1 MLLPSPPSLADRSR
15 RAARLVAALVL
26 SAASAA
32 TAGAQTSRADPTDVQ
47 GWYQLG
53 VDVDLPRKWESSIEY
68 RLRTVENASAYRGS
82 YLTTEI
88 GRELF
93 RRVSLFASYRY
104 ADVDAEVTHRFALGA
119 EVARKLGRA
128 TLSFR
133 PQVQHR
139 LQGGD
144 DEQGTDAKTLVRTRL
159 KLAHP
164 LTGSLGVYASTEP
177 YLDPTAGWAMDNWRN
192 TVGTKWEYAKG
203 KTVDLFYIYRP
214 DYAKSYDRTFHV
226 VGMNLGFDVKL
237 GGRKK
242 E

>member
-1 MLLPSPPSLADRSR
+1 MPLSSPADRSR
-15 RAARLVAALVL
+15 RAASLAAALLL
-26 SAASAA
+26 SAAA
-32 TAGAQTSRADPTDVQ
+32 AGAQTSRADPSDVQ

-53 VDVDLPRKWESSIEY
+53 VDLDLPKKWEASAEY
-68 RLRTVENASAYRGS
+68 RLRTVDNASDYHGS
-82 YLTTEI
+82 YLTGEI

-93 RRVSLFASYRY
+93 RRVSLFANYRY
-104 ADVDAEVTHRFALGA
+104 ADVEAEVTHRLGIGA
-119 EVARKLGRA
+119 KVSRKLWG
-128 TLSFR
+128 TTVSFR

-144 DEQGTDAKTLVRTRL
+144 DEQGTDAKTMVRTRL

-164 LTGSLGVYASTEP
+164 LTRSIGLYASTEP
-177 YLDPTAGWAMDNWRN
+177 YFDPTAGYALDNWRN

-203 KTVDLFYIYRP
+203 KTVDQFYIYRP

-226 VGMNLGFDVKL
+226 VGMSLGFDVKMS
-237 GGRKK
+237 GKN